1 MYDSLPKNPH
11 DRLDPLPVR
20 YALHRYFLQKHGWY
34 VNGLGVANDEN
45 DTSAATTI
53 MTHRAPSFIQSIF
66 AKRLNGQGLNLRDL
80 AVFAATLA
88 DLIHNEVS
96 GHAERVYAA
105 LELPTVGPVTEKE
118 HEMASKAYL
127 LAYLSG
133 GRETVGKKEEL
144 PAVEL
149 SWDADYP
156 AWNDTL
162 MWVSDLKLTTEFSN
176 RDHLNPFK
184 QHMQTFDRHVSFLQ
198 EVGHRL
204 GAFQNLECQRL
215 KNELVEIEDDGTG
228 RVPLSRFYRGVM
240 SGDWQ
245 FSERVDYLRHIGALD
260 ETDSKR
266 MSVVIPNYIQ
276 SQSNCIAGSSFYSVC
291 CFDECEGLLG
301 HVEREVRAPSASP
314 TQIIAIVSNMQSD
327 TVHAPRNLSSA
338 LLSRLGDIARLH
350 GGSVPVHGRLFA
362 QWMHHAYPRECRF
375 PHVIGVTR
383 RSSPSEWME
392 AMDIDSAEA
401 SEEEIAALVRLEQE
415 ALTPEVLTPE
425 DKAEALPWTMA
436 EELLAG
442 HMAMKEVS
450 PANTQLPAWRV
461 AAALL
466 VLVSLVAPMT
476 FHQVAPK
483 QHDSKERKYFV

>member
-45 DTSAATTI
+45 DTSTATTI
-53 MTHRAPSFIQSIF
+53 MTDRAPSLIQNIF
-66 AKRLNGQGLNLRDL
+66 TKRLHEQGLDLHDL

-133 GRETVGKKEEL
+133 GRETVGKVEEL
-144 PAVEL
+144 PAVEQ

-162 MWVSDLKLTTEFSN
+162 MWVSDLKLTTDFSN
-176 RDHLNPFK
+176 HEHLNPFK
-184 QHMQTFDRHVSFLQ
+184 RHTQTFDRQVSFLQ
-198 EVGHRL
+198 EVGHHL
-204 GAFQNLECQRL
+204 GAYQNLECQRL
-215 KNELVEIEDDGTG
+215 KNELVEIEDVGTG

-245 FSERVDYLRHIGALD
+245 FSENVDYLRHIGALD

-266 MSVVIPNYIQ
+266 KSVVIPNYIQ

-301 HVEREVRAPSASP
+301 HVEREVGRPSALP
-314 TQIIAIVSNMQSD
+314 KQIATLVSNLQSD
-327 TVHAPRNLSSA
+327 TVYAPRNLSTA
-338 LLSRLGDIARLH
+338 LLGRLDEIARFH
-350 GGSVPVHGRLFA
+350 SGEVPLHGRLFA

-375 PHVIGVTR
+375 PHVIGATNR
-383 RSSPSEWME
+383 MSPDEWMDE
-392 AMDIDSAEA
+392 MDVDSAEA
-401 SEEEIAALVRLEQE
+401 SEEEMSTLVTFEEHDAMTAE
-415 ALTPEVLTPE
+415 A
-425 DKAEALPWTMA
+425 KAEALPWSAA

-442 HMAMKEVS
+442 QLTMAEAS
-450 PANTQLPAWRV
+450 PASASWRALRV
-461 AAALL
+461 ALAVL
-466 VLVSLVAPMT
+466 VLASLVLPMMRSASPN
-476 FHQVAPK
+476 QKKGIEVA
-483 QHDSKERKYFV
+483 RFVV